1 MNQGEYEVP
10 AGQRGRDAAVFA
22 TKRETPTRNP
32 ATRVVQIG
40 AVYEQESVLDLPCG
54 DGMFAVAYAAKCRAV
69 VALDSRQPL
78 LEMAQALI
86 RKRELENVHVRRV
99 GDPGDL
105 RLPPGQFDLVVCHHL
120 GSFEDPEG
128 ILNEAK
134 KQAKRMV
141 VWAEP
146 VGPENRNGRNFLD
159 SLLEQRNG
167 YPSHSLSESQAVALS
182 AKGGWVLQERAALR
196 HLRKFSDWAGHL
208 ARDEKDA
215 LRDDLV
221 DDMEPNDADLFP
233 HFSGRELSFLER
245 WLVLCLVRG

>member
-1 MNQGEYEVP
+1 MKQGEYEVP
-10 AGQRGRDAAVFA
+10 ASQRGLDAAVFA

-32 ATRVVQIG
+32 ALRVVDVG

-54 DGMFAVAYAAKCRAV
+54 DGTFAVAYATRCRAV
-69 VALDSRQPL
+69 VALDSRKPL
-78 LEMAQALI
+78 LDMAQSLVE
-86 RKRELENVHVRRV
+86 RRGLGNVHVRRIP
-99 GDPGDL
+99 DPGKL
-105 RLPPGQFDLVVCHHL
+105 PLPPGQFDLVVCHQL
-120 GSFEDPEG
+120 ASFDEPVR

-134 KQAKRMV
+134 QQAKRMV

-146 VGPENRNGRNFLD
+146 VGPENKNSRNFLD
-159 SLLEQRNG
+159 ALLEQRNG
-167 YPSHSLSESQAVALS
+167 YRARSLSESQVVEMGTQ
-182 AKGGWVLQERAALR
+182 GGWVLQEREGLR
-196 HLRKFSDWAGHL
+196 HLQRFSEWAGHL
-208 ARDEKDA
+208 PRDEQQA